1 MQSSHLE
8 KIFYHYIDTR
18 PEIENSV
25 LARFYD
31 NPEIRLAHEVR
42 AEFRKKYS
50 KAPTASQL
58 KQVCKLKGVNEQ
70 LSDEKI
76 EALYEINLTE
86 YDTDWL
92 ETTAEAWVEYKTLDT
107 SVIDLVS
114 YLKTTKISAE
124 NVKEVVQTAK
134 SLISDR
140 NTLDFKFDEGSDF
153 FDPEAH
159 KQQIYNRF
167 DTGYA
172 YLNTVLGG
180 GYSPKT
186 LLAFAG
192 IPKVGKSMWLC
203 NLACS
208 GVRQGYDVA
217 YISLEMSE
225 TKVIKRLACNLLNIP
240 SKEYNTLSE
249 DGSFIKKR
257 FSSIASDAL
266 SIPGALRVKE
276 FPTSTASVT
285 DVENWLKRM
294 EERMQKRFKLVII
307 DYIGI
312 MRNYRNANSENSYMK
327 IKQIAE
333 DLRAM
338 AMRNEWCI
346 ITASQ
351 FNRGAYNS
359 NDVILEQIAESAAL
373 IHTVDGLFGIIQDE
387 MMLMNSEYMLK
398 TLANREEGY
407 KNSKK
412 RFTISYDYSRITEDL
427 NSDIMN
433 PTH

>member
-18 PEIENSV
+18 PEIEDHV
-25 LARFYD
+25 LSRFYD
-31 NPEIRLAHEVR
+31 NTEIKLAHDMR
-42 AEFRKKYS
+42 KDFRKKYMRPPTSSQMKQIS
-50 KAPTASQL
+50 KLRNLQD
-58 KQVCKLKGVNEQ
+58 Q

-76 EALYEINLTE
+76 DALYEINLGE
-86 YDTDWL
+86 YDPDWL
-92 ETTAEAWVEYKTLDT
+92 ESTVESWIEYKTLDS

-124 NVKEVVQTAK
+124 NVKDVVQTAK

-140 NTLDFKFDEGSDF
+140 NNLDFKFDEGSDF

-159 KQQIYNRF
+159 RQRISERF
-167 DTGYA
+167 STGYA
-172 YLNTVLGG
+172 YLDTVLGG

-192 IPKVGKSMWLC
+192 IPKVGKSMWMC

-208 GVRQGYDVA
+208 SVRQGYNVA
-217 YISLEMSE
+217 YISLEMAE
-225 TKVIKRLACNLLNIP
+225 AKIIKRLACNLLNIP

-249 DGSFIKKR
+249 DASFIKKK
-257 FSSIASDAL
+257 FSNISTDAL
-266 SIPGALRVKE
+266 SVPGALRVKE
-276 FPTSTASVT
+276 FPTSTASVP
-285 DVENWLKRM
+285 DIENWLKKM
-294 EERMQKRFKLVII
+294 EERRRMKFNVVFI
-307 DYIGI
+307 DYVGI
-312 MRNYRNANSENSYMK
+312 MRNYRNPNSENSYQK

-338 AMRNEWCI
+338 AMRNNWCI
-346 ITASQ
+346 VTASQ
-351 FNRGAYNS
+351 FNRGAFNT
-359 NDVILEQIAESAAL
+359 NDVVLEQIAESAAL

-387 MMLMNSEYMLK
+387 IMLMNSEYFLK
-398 TLANREEGY
+398 TMANREEGY

-427 NSDIMN
+427 NSEIIN
-433 PTH
+433 PTF

>member
-1 MQSSHLE
+1 MQSTHLE
-8 KIFYHYIDTR
+8 KIFYHYIDSR
-18 PEIENSV
+18 PEIENIV
-25 LARFYD
+25 LSRFYD
-31 NPEIRLAHEVR
+31 NPEIRLAHEIR

-50 KAPTASQL
+50 QAPTASQL
-58 KQVCKLKGVNEQ
+58 KQITRLKGIQDQ

-76 EALYEINLTE
+76 EAIYEEDLNNYE
-86 YDTDWL
+86 KDWL
-92 ETTAEAWVEYKTLDT
+92 DETAEAWIEYKTLDT

-124 NVKEVVQTAK
+124 NVKDVVQTAK
-134 SLISDR
+134 SIMTDR
-140 NTLDFKFDEGSDF
+140 NNVDFKFDEGSDF

-159 KQQIYNRF
+159 RQRIQDRF
-167 DTGYA
+167 STGYD
-172 YLNTVLGG
+172 YLDTVLGG

-203 NLACS
+203 NLSCA
-208 GVRQGYDVA
+208 GVRDGYNVA
-217 YISLEMSE
+217 YISLEMAES
-225 TKVIKRLACNLLNIP
+225 KVIKRLACNLLNIP

-249 DGSFIKKR
+249 DPSYIKKR
-257 FSSIASDAL
+257 FSTISSNTL
-266 SIPGALRVKE
+266 SVPGSLIVKE
-276 FPTSTASVT
+276 FPTSTASVL
-285 DVENWLKRM
+285 DIENWLKRM
-294 EERMQKRFKLVII
+294 EERRKMKFKLVVI

-312 MRNYRNANSENSYMK
+312 MRNYRNPNSENSYMK

-333 DLRAM
+333 DLRAV
-338 AMRNEWCI
+338 AMRNDWCI

-351 FNRGAYNS
+351 FNRGAYNT

-387 MMLMNSEYMLK
+387 MMLMNSEYFLK

-412 RFTISYDYSRITEDL
+412 RFTISYDYSRIMEDL
-427 NSDIMN
+427 NSEILN
-433 PTH
+433 PQM

>member
-8 KIFYHYIDTR
+8 KIFYHYIDSR
-18 PEIENSV
+18 PEIENIV
-25 LARFYD
+25 LSRFYD
-31 NPEIRLAHEVR
+31 SPEIRMAHELR

-50 KAPTASQL
+50 QAPTAGQL
-58 KQVCKLKGVNEQ
+58 KQITKLKGIQDQ

-76 EALYEINLTE
+76 EAIYEEDLSQYETE
-86 YDTDWL
+86 WL
-92 ETTAEAWVEYKTLDT
+92 ESTAEAWIEYKTLDT

-124 NVKEVVQTAK
+124 NVKDVVQTAK
-134 SLISDR
+134 TLISDR
-140 NTLDFKFDEGSDF
+140 NNVDFKFDEGSDF
-153 FDPEAH
+153 FDPESH
-159 KQQIYNRF
+159 RQRIQSRF
-167 DTGYA
+167 STGYE
-172 YLNTVLGG
+172 YLDTVLGG

-203 NLACS
+203 NLSCA
-208 GVRQGYDVA
+208 GVKHGYNVA
-217 YISLEMSE
+217 YISLEMAE
-225 TKVIKRLACNLLNIP
+225 AKVIKRLACNLLNVP
-240 SKEYNTLSE
+240 SKEYNILSE
-249 DGSFIKKR
+249 DSSYIKKR
-257 FSSIASDAL
+257 FSAISTDAL
-266 SIPGALRVKE
+266 SVPGALLVKE

-285 DVENWLKRM
+285 DVENWLRRM
-294 EERMQKRFKLVII
+294 EEKRKMKFKLVVI

-312 MRNYRNANSENSYMK
+312 MRNYRNPNSENSYMK

-346 ITASQ
+346 VTASQ
-351 FNRGAYNS
+351 FNRGAYNT

-387 MMLMNSEYMLK
+387 MMLMNSEYLLK

-412 RFTISYDYSRITEDL
+412 RFMISYDYSRITEDL
-427 NSDIMN
+427 NSEIIN
-433 PTH
+433 PLM

>member
-1 MQSSHLE
+1 MNIEIIKEHPDKKFIESFFYGDNNEEWEVETDSGWAEVKAVGKTIKYQIYELKTDSCNLLCADNHIIFKRSGNINKEEYEIKEAGYYSKDNNYQYDKKTDIFSECFVVNIFPGDEILTVNGIERVESVTEIIE
-8 KIFYHYIDTR
+8 KDNMYDLQLNNT
-18 PEIENSV
+18 EK
-25 LARFYD
+25 RFYT
-31 NPEIRLAHEVR
+31 NGI
-42 AEFRKKYS
+42 
-50 KAPTASQL
+50 
-58 KQVCKLKGVNEQ
+58 
-70 LSDEKI
+70 LSH
-76 EALYEINLTE
+76 N
-86 YDTDWL
+86 
-92 ETTAEAWVEYKTLDT
+92 
-107 SVIDLVS
+107 
-114 YLKTTKISAE
+114 
-124 NVKEVVQTAK
+124 
-134 SLISDR
+134 
-140 NTLDFKFDEGSDF
+140 
-153 FDPEAH
+153 
-159 KQQIYNRF
+159 
-167 DTGYA
+167 
-172 YLNTVLGG
+172 
-180 GYSPKT
+180 
-186 LLAFAG
+186 
-192 IPKVGKSMWLC
+192 SMWLC
-203 NLACS
+203 NLACQ

-225 TKVIKRLACNLLNIP
+225 TKIIKRLACNLLNIP

-249 DGSFIKKR
+249 DGSYIKKR

-294 EERMQKRFKLVII
+294 EERMQKRFKLVVI

-346 ITASQ
+346 VTASQ

-387 MMLMNSEYMLK
+387 IMLMNSEYLLK

-412 RFTISYDYSRITEDL
+412 RFMISYDYSRITEDL
-427 NSDIMN
+427 NSEILT
-433 PTH
+433 PSH

>member
-8 KIFYHYIDTR
+8 KIFYHYIDQR
-18 PEIENSV
+18 PELEPAVN
-25 LARFYD
+25 ARFYE

-42 AEFRKKYS
+42 SEFRKRYS
-50 KAPTASQL
+50 TPPTAGQL
-58 KQVCKLKGVNEQ
+58 KQICKLKGIQDQ

-76 EALYEINLTE
+76 EALYEINLGE
-86 YDTDWL
+86 YDTEWL
-92 ETTAEAWVEYKTLDT
+92 ENTAEAWIEYKTLDS

-140 NTLDFKFDEGSDF
+140 NSVDFKFDEGLDF
-153 FDPEAH
+153 FDPESHRQRA
-159 KQQIYNRF
+159 QQRF
-167 DTGYA
+167 STGYN
-172 YLNTVLGG
+172 YLDTVLGG

-186 LLAFAG
+186 LIAFAG

-203 NLACS
+203 NLACQ
-208 GVRQGYDVA
+208 GVRQGYNVA
-217 YISLEMSE
+217 YISLEMAD
-225 TKVIKRLACNLLNIP
+225 TKIVKRLGCNMLNIS
-240 SKEYNTLSE
+240 SKEYDAVSE
-249 DGSFIKKR
+249 DLSFIKRKL
-257 FSSIASDAL
+257 SSISSETL
-266 SIPGALRVKE
+266 SVPGAMKVKE

-285 DVENWLKRM
+285 DIENWLKRM
-294 EERMQKRFKLVII
+294 EERKGVKFKLVVI

-312 MRNYRNANSENSYMK
+312 MRNWRNPNSENSYMK

-346 ITASQ
+346 VTASQ
-351 FNRGAYNS
+351 FNRGAFNT
-359 NDVILEQIAESAAL
+359 NDVVLEQIAESAAL

-387 MMLMNSEYMLK
+387 LMYMNSEYFLK
-398 TLANREEGY
+398 TLANREEGL

-412 RFTISYDYSRITEDL
+412 RFVISYDYMRIAEDE
-427 NSDIMN
+427 NSEIIN
-433 PTH
+433 PF